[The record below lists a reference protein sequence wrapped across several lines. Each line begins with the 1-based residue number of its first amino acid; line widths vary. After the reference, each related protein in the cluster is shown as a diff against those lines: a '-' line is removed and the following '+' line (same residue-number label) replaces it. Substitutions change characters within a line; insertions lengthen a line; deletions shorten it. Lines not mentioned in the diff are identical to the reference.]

1 MHYRWVDLRIDT
13 NYLKRKTRH
22 ATPTT
27 DNPHPHNQAA
37 LLAFRELSRLRAR
50 VDCNVIVLDEVLN
63 HLDGPGR
70 ARVGRVLRAMCQ
82 RPAVAGGGGAEAG
95 GGKGEGEY
103 GGISTA
109 IVILQDL
116 AAGELEVRGGK
127 RMMGM
132 ARMVGAGR
140 TDWLTG

>member
-1 MHYRWVDLRIDT
+1 M
-13 NYLKRKTRH
+13 
-22 ATPTT
+22 
-27 DNPHPHNQAA
+27 

-82 RPAVAGGGGAEAG
+82 RPASAGVAGAGAEE
-95 GGKGEGEY
+95 EGY
-103 GGISTA
+103 GSISTA

-116 AAGELEVRGGK
+116 AAGELEVGAVWS
-127 RMMGM
+127 MML
-132 ARMVGAGR
+132 VV
-140 TDWLTG
+140 DV

>member
-1 MHYRWVDLRIDT
+1 M
-13 NYLKRKTRH
+13 
-22 ATPTT
+22 
-27 DNPHPHNQAA
+27 
-37 LLAFRELSRLRAR
+37 LLAFRDLSRLRAR

-82 RPAVAGGGGAEAG
+82 RPAPAGGAVAD
-95 GGKGEGEY
+95 GEEEGY

-116 AAGELEVRGGK
+116 AAGELEVS
-127 RMMGM
+127 
-132 ARMVGAGR
+132 AVCGR
-140 TDWLTG
+140 IWLIDIDYD